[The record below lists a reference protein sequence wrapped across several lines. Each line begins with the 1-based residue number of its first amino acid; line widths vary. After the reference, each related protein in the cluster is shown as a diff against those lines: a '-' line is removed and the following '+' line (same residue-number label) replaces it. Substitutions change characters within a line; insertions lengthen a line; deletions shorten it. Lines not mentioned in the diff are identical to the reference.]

1 MRPRSLLALLLVV
14 LAFAPAAPAAALNG
28 SRARQS
34 EATLLTVL
42 AGRSDVTVWPFS
54 QALTAA
60 VAVAALPD
68 ATPGDRA
75 NAAQLVTHLHGYDTR
90 LGYTSQRYGELY
102 YDDNE
107 WIALALL
114 DWYGATHDPQALA
127 QAKRIFGIVLTAWD
141 GRKGVPCG
149 GGIYWMRSRTNRDRN
164 TVTTSAGALLALRL
178 AALDPNPAYRWWGTR
193 MLRWLDTCML
203 APDGLYYDHFARD
216 GTMDATQWS
225 YNQGNVIGALL
236 ALGDPT
242 SLAHAER
249 IASASLRWLDP
260 QRNGDEP
267 PEFVAVLARNVVA
280 LGAVDGDPRW
290 RAAVQTYADAAWSRP
305 LPRVLDRA
313 AVTQLYALLAATT
326 GR

>member
-14 LAFAPAAPAAALNG
+14 LAFAPAAAAADLNG

-42 AGRSDVTVWPFS
+42 AGRDDVTAWPFS

-75 NAAQLVTHLHGYDTR
+75 TAAQLIAHLRGYDSR

-102 YDDNE
+102 YD
-107 WIALALL
+107 
-114 DWYGATHDPQALA
+114 
-127 QAKRIFGIVLTAWD
+127 
-141 GRKGVPCG
+141 
-149 GGIYWMRSRTNRDRN
+149 
-164 TVTTSAGALLALRL
+164 
-178 AALDPNPAYRWWGTR
+178 
-193 MLRWLDTCML
+193 
-203 APDGLYYDHFARD
+203 HFARD
-216 GTMDATQWS
+216 GAMDATQWS

-236 ALGDPT
+236 ALGDAT

-249 IASASLRWLDP
+249 IAAASLRWLEP

-290 RAAVQTYADAAWSRP
+290 RAAVQTYADATWSRP